1 MEVRKKILIAS
12 LIGISLLT
20 GCKNDKVN
28 LPEKE
33 ATKIELQDTKF
44 LDEMENKTTY
54 IDYKLSE
61 FTPSVKDYKVAQDFS
76 NVVNF
81 SKFGDFTEKQKEM
94 LLKNGF
100 VITKPKNLEDNE
112 YMEEP
117 WNYEFDQIHQIYEDN
132 EYQYI
137 ASFVTTDSVTHI
149 FHIFYD
155 GFLRNLEKDE
165 LYPKSIDLNKRLL
178 ADNINLFNEIKN
190 ERLRDIQIKNIAFIA
205 TGLKLLGEEP
215 ENLPEEAKT
224 LLDEEM
230 KNVSQEGVTKSVISG
245 RDVDFS
251 QLKPR
256 GHYTR
261 SEELKKYF
269 SGTMYFGQVGLFIEN
284 DGKPDEDSIL
294 QGLLLTHSIYKNP
307 EILKTWEDLVEPID
321 FLVESAD
328 DLSIREYARTLYG
341 IYGKDF
347 DINKLDDEKNLSSA
361 YKVLSQYPD
370 PQVAGFMGKSF
381 RFMPQRA
388 VMDSVLMQNVVD
400 IARDD
405 KPSDR
410 PIYSGLDLMT
420 SFGNEKAREIQK
432 EDPYNSHWDKYK
444 ERTDENIST
453 VEKMEDLDWQK
464 NMYRGWLWMLK
475 SYDQKFGEGYP
486 MFMRND
492 AWERKDLVSALG
504 SFAELKHDTVLYG
517 KAVMAE
523 MGGGGDF
530 EIPKS
535 YVEPNV
541 ELYEKLNWLLEFT
554 KVNLKNRDML
564 SEKYEEKINN
574 FQAMV
579 IKFRDLSIKELQNEP
594 LTEEEIEYLLYIGGE
609 MESLMVDFVESTDEN
624 QISYWYEIQNATDRR
639 MPVVVD
645 LMRVVENSVG
655 LPKDEI
661 FSIGTGKPMEIFVIY
676 PHEGKLYMG
685 RGATFSYYEFLNKE
699 RLTDEDWQKMVYDEA
714 TDFPTWYKDLVTE
727 EKEAIEFDSYGPD
740 YEESL
745 YKE

>member
-1 MEVRKKILIAS
+1 MMLALCQES
-12 LIGISLLT
+12 NLLRL
-20 GCKNDKVN
+20 NY
-28 LPEKE
+28 
-33 ATKIELQDTKF
+33 
-44 LDEMENKTTY
+44 KTAY

-61 FTPSVKDYKVAQDFS
+61 FTPSLEDYKVADDFS
-76 NVVNF
+76 NVENF
-81 SKFGDFTEKQKEM
+81 YDFGEFTERQKEM
-94 LLKNGF
+94 LLKNGY
-100 VITKPKNLEDNE
+100 VITKPKNLENNE
-112 YMEEP
+112 YMEDP
-117 WNYEFDQIHQIYEDN
+117 WNYEFDQIHQVYEDN
-132 EYQYI
+132 EYKEL

-155 GFLRNLEKDE
+155 GFLRNLEKEE
-165 LYPKSIDLNKRLL
+165 LYPKSIDLNKKLL
-178 ADNINLFNEIKN
+178 AENINLLSEIKN
-190 ERLRDIQIKNIAFIA
+190 ERLKEIQNRNIAFIA
-205 TGLKLLGEEP
+205 TGLKLLGSEP
-215 ENLPEEAKT
+215 ENLPEEAKKIY
-224 LLDEEM
+224 EEEI
-230 KNVSQEGVTKSVISG
+230 KKARSEEITSSDING

-269 SGTMYFGQVGLFIEN
+269 SGTMYFGQVGLFIDKDEGPN
-284 DGKPDEDSIL
+284 EDGIL

-321 FLVESAD
+321 FMVESAD

-341 IYGKDF
+341 VYGKDF
-347 DINKLDDEKNLSSA
+347 DINKLDDEKNLNNA
-361 YKVLSQYPD
+361 YAVLKEYPD

-381 RFMPQRA
+381 RYMPQRA

-400 IARDD
+400 LAGPS
-405 KPSDR
+405 KPSER
-410 PIYSGLDLMT
+410 PIYSGLDLLT
-420 SFGNEKAREIQK
+420 AFGNEKAREIL
-432 EDPYNSHWDKYK
+432 DNDSYNSHWGKYK
-444 ERTDENIST
+444 ERTDENISS

-486 MFMRND
+486 MFMKNE

-523 MGGGGDF
+523 MGGGGEF

-554 KVNLKNRDML
+554 KVNLKDRQML

-579 IKFRDLSIKELQNEP
+579 LKLRDISIKELQDEEF
-594 LTEEEIEYLLYIGGE
+594 TEEEISDLYFIGGE
-609 MESLMVDFVESTDEN
+609 MEMLMVDFVESSDEYE
-624 QISYWYEIQNATDRR
+624 ISGWYEIENATDRR

-655 LPKDEI
+655 LPEGEI
-661 FSIGTGKPMEIFVIY
+661 SHIGTGKPMEIFVIY
-676 PHEGKLYMG
+676 PHQDRLYMG

-699 RLTDEDWQKMVYDEA
+699 RLTDEDWQKMVYDEE
-714 TDFPTWYKDLVTE
+714 TDFPNWYKDLVTE
-727 EKEAIEFDSYGPD
+727 EKKAIEYNYDSY
-740 YEESL
+740 YWEEM
-745 YKE
+745 Y

>member
-1 MEVRKKILIAS
+1 MEVRKKIFIAS
-12 LIGISLLT
+12 LIGLSLLT
-20 GCKNDKVN
+20 GCKNNKVN

-33 ATKIELQDTKF
+33 AAKIELQDTKF

-54 IDYKLSE
+54 IDYKLSD
-61 FTPSVKDYKVAQDFS
+61 FTPSVKDYKVAEDFS

-81 SKFGDFTEKQKEM
+81 SKFGKFTEKQKEM

-132 EYQYI
+132 EYKNL

-165 LYPKSIDLNKRLL
+165 LYPKSIDLNKKLL
-178 ADNINLFNEIKN
+178 AENISLYNDLQN
-190 ERLRDIQIKNIAFIA
+190 ERLKEIQIKNIAFIA
-205 TGLKLLGEEP
+205 GGLKLLGEEP

-269 SGTMYFGQVGLFIEN
+269 SGTMYFGQVGLFI
-284 DGKPDEDSIL
+284 DKDDKPDEDSIL

-341 IYGKDF
+341 VYGKDF

-361 YKVLSQYPD
+361 YKVLSEYPD

-420 SFGNEKAREIQK
+420 AFGSVKAREIQK
-432 EDPYNSHWDKYK
+432 EDPYNSHWDKYQEK
-444 ERTDENIST
+444 TDENIST

-486 MFMRND
+486 TFMRND

-523 MGGGGDF
+523 MGGGGDV

-554 KVNLKNRDML
+554 KVNLKDRQML
-564 SEKYEEKINN
+564 SEKYEEKINH

-579 IKFRDLSIKELQNEP
+579 VKFRDFSIKELQNEP
-594 LTEEEIEYLLYIGGE
+594 LTGEEISYLLYIGGE
-609 MESLMVDFVESTDEN
+609 MESLMVDFVESSDEN
-624 QISYWYEIQNATDRR
+624 QISNWYEIENATDRR

-661 FSIGTGKPMEIFVIY
+661 SHIGTGKPMEIFVIY

-685 RGATFSYYEFLNKE
+685 RGATFSYYEFLNKD
-699 RLTDEDWQKMVYDEA
+699 RLTDEEWQKMVYDEKI
-714 TDFPTWYKDLVTE
+714 DFPAWYKDLVTE
-727 EKEAIEFDSYGPD
+727 EKEAIEYSLYGPD

>member
-12 LIGISLLT
+12 LIGLSLLT
-20 GCKNDKVN
+20 GCKNNKVN

-33 ATKIELQDTKF
+33 AAKIELQDTKF

-54 IDYKLSE
+54 IDYKLSD
-61 FTPSVKDYKVAQDFS
+61 FTPSIEDYKIAEDFS

-81 SKFGDFTEKQKEM
+81 SKFGNFTDKQKEM

-165 LYPKSIDLNKRLL
+165 LYPKSIDLNKKLL
-178 ADNINLFNEIKN
+178 AENISLYDELQN
-190 ERLRDIQIKNIAFIA
+190 ERLKDLQIKNIAFIA

-215 ENLPEEAKT
+215 ENLPEEAKKIY
-224 LLDEEM
+224 EEEI
-230 KNVSQEGVTKSVISG
+230 KKASSEGIVSSAISG

-341 IYGKDF
+341 VYGKDF

-361 YKVLSQYPD
+361 YKVLSDYPD

-420 SFGNEKAREIQK
+420 AFGNEKAREIQK
-432 EDPYNSHWDKYK
+432 EDPYNSHWDKYQEK
-444 ERTDENIST
+444 TDENIST
-453 VEKMEDLDWQK
+453 VKKMKDLDWQK

-554 KVNLKNRDML
+554 KINLKNRDML

-579 IKFRDLSIKELQNEP
+579 VKFRDLSIKELQNEP

-676 PHEGKLYMG
+676 PHQGKLYMG

-740 YEESL
+740 YEESM

>member
-1 MEVRKKILIAS
+1 MEVKKKILVT
-12 LIGISLLT
+12 SLLALLLLV
-20 GCKNDKVN
+20 GCKNDAGS
-28 LPEKE
+28 LPGKQP
-33 ATKIELQDTKF
+33 AKIELQDTKF
-44 LDEMENKTTY
+44 LDEMENKTAY

-61 FTPSVKDYKVAQDFS
+61 FTPSLEDYKVADDFS
-76 NVVNF
+76 NVENF
-81 SKFGDFTEKQKEM
+81 YDFGEFTERQKEM
-94 LLKNGF
+94 LLKNGY
-100 VITKPKNLEDNE
+100 VITKPKNLENNE
-112 YMEEP
+112 YMEDP
-117 WNYEFDQIHQIYEDN
+117 WNYEFDQIHQVYEDN
-132 EYQYI
+132 EYKEL

-155 GFLRNLEKDE
+155 GFLRNLEKEE
-165 LYPKSIDLNKRLL
+165 LYPKSIDLNKKLL
-178 ADNINLFNEIKN
+178 AENINLLSEIKN
-190 ERLRDIQIKNIAFIA
+190 ERLKEIQNRNIAFIA
-205 TGLKLLGEEP
+205 TGLKLLGSEP
-215 ENLPEEAKT
+215 ENLPEEAKKIY
-224 LLDEEM
+224 EEEI
-230 KNVSQEGVTKSVISG
+230 KKARSEEITSSDING

-269 SGTMYFGQVGLFIEN
+269 SGTMYFGQVGLFIDKDEGPN
-284 DGKPDEDSIL
+284 EDGIL

-321 FLVESAD
+321 FMVESAD

-341 IYGKDF
+341 VYGKDF
-347 DINKLDDEKNLSSA
+347 DINKLDDEKNLNNA
-361 YKVLSQYPD
+361 YAVLKEYPD

-381 RFMPQRA
+381 RYMPQRA

-400 IARDD
+400 LAGPS
-405 KPSDR
+405 KPSER
-410 PIYSGLDLMT
+410 PIYSGLDLLT
-420 SFGNEKAREIQK
+420 AFGNEKAREIL
-432 EDPYNSHWDKYK
+432 DNDSYNSHWGKYK
-444 ERTDENIST
+444 ERTDENISS

-486 MFMRND
+486 MFMKNE

-523 MGGGGDF
+523 MGGGGEF

-554 KVNLKNRDML
+554 KVNLKDRQML

-579 IKFRDLSIKELQNEP
+579 LKLRDISIKELQDEEF
-594 LTEEEIEYLLYIGGE
+594 TEEEISDLYFIGGE
-609 MESLMVDFVESTDEN
+609 MEMLMVDFVESSDEYE
-624 QISYWYEIQNATDRR
+624 ISGWYEIENATDRR

-655 LPKDEI
+655 LPEGEI
-661 FSIGTGKPMEIFVIY
+661 SHIGTGKPMEIFVIY
-676 PHEGKLYMG
+676 PHQDRLYMG

-699 RLTDEDWQKMVYDEA
+699 RLTDEDWQKMVYDEE
-714 TDFPTWYKDLVTE
+714 TDFPNWYKDLVTE
-727 EKEAIEFDSYGPD
+727 EKKAIEYNYDSY
-740 YEESL
+740 YWEEM
-745 YKE
+745 Y

>member
-12 LIGISLLT
+12 LIGLSLLT
-20 GCKNDKVN
+20 GCKNNKVN

-33 ATKIELQDTKF
+33 AAKIELQDTKF

-54 IDYKLSE
+54 IDYKLSD
-61 FTPSVKDYKVAQDFS
+61 FTPSIEDYKVAEDFS

-81 SKFGDFTEKQKEM
+81 SEFGDFTEKQKEM

-100 VITKPKNLEDNE
+100 VITKAKNLEYNE
-112 YMEEP
+112 YSEEA
-117 WNYEFDQIHQIYEDN
+117 WNYEFDQIHQIYEEN
-132 EYQYI
+132 EYKFL

-165 LYPKSIDLNKRLL
+165 LYPKSIDLNKNLL
-178 ADNINLFNEIKN
+178 AENISLYDELQN
-190 ERLRDIQIKNIAFIA
+190 ERLKEIQNRNIAFIA

-215 ENLPEEAKT
+215 ENLPEEAKKIY
-224 LLDEEM
+224 EEEI
-230 KNVSQEGVTKSVISG
+230 KKASSEEIVSSAISG
-245 RDVDFS
+245 KDVDFS

-256 GHYTR
+256 GHYNR

-341 IYGKDF
+341 VYGKDF

-420 SFGNEKAREIQK
+420 AFGNEKAWEIQK

-444 ERTDENIST
+444 ERTDKNIST
-453 VEKMEDLDWQK
+453 VDKMEDLDWQK

-564 SEKYEEKINN
+564 SSKYEEKINN

-579 IKFRDLSIKELQNEP
+579 IKFRDISIKELQNEP
-594 LTEEEIEYLLYIGGE
+594 LTEDEINDLLYIGGE
-609 MESLMVDFVESTDEN
+609 MERIMVDFVESSDEN
-624 QISYWYEIQNATDRR
+624 EVMYWYEIESATDRR

-661 FSIGTGKPMEIFVIY
+661 FSIGTGKPMEIYVIY
-676 PHEGKLYMG
+676 PHQGKLYMG

-699 RLTDEDWQKMVYDEA
+699 RLTDEDWQKMVYDEK
-714 TDFPTWYKDLVTE
+714 TDYPTWYKDLVTE
-727 EKEAIEFDSYGPD
+727 EKKAIEIDRYGPD
-740 YEESL
+740 YEESM

>member
-12 LIGISLLT
+12 LIGLSLLT
-20 GCKNDKVN
+20 GCKNNKVN

-33 ATKIELQDTKF
+33 AAKIELQDTKF

-54 IDYKLSE
+54 IDYKLSD
-61 FTPSVKDYKVAQDFS
+61 FTPSIEDYKVAEDFS

-81 SKFGDFTEKQKEM
+81 SKFGNFTDKQKEM

-100 VITKPKNLEDNE
+100 VITKPKNLENNE

-132 EYQYI
+132 EYKYI

-165 LYPKSIDLNKRLL
+165 LYPKSIDLNKNLL
-178 ADNINLFNEIKN
+178 AENISLYDELQN
-190 ERLRDIQIKNIAFIA
+190 ERLKEIQNRNIAFIA

-215 ENLPEEAKT
+215 ENLPEEAKKIY
-224 LLDEEM
+224 EEEI
-230 KNVSQEGVTKSVISG
+230 KKASSEEIVSSAISG

-341 IYGKDF
+341 VYGKDF
-347 DINKLDDEKNLSSA
+347 DINKLDDEKNLSST
-361 YKVLSQYPD
+361 YKVLSEYPD

-420 SFGNEKAREIQK
+420 AFGSVKAREIQK

-453 VEKMEDLDWQK
+453 VEKMENLDWQK

-475 SYDQKFGEGYP
+475 SYDQKFDEGYP

-517 KAVMAE
+517 KAIMAE
-523 MGGGGDF
+523 MGGGGDV

-554 KVNLKNRDML
+554 KVNLKDRQML
-564 SEKYEEKINN
+564 SEKYEEKINK

-579 IKFRDLSIKELQNEP
+579 VKFRDFSIKELQNEP
-594 LTEEEIEYLLYIGGE
+594 LTGEEISYLLYIGGE

-624 QISYWYEIQNATDRR
+624 QISYWYEIENATDRR

>member
-12 LIGISLLT
+12 LIGLSLLT
-20 GCKNDKVN
+20 GCKNNKVN

-33 ATKIELQDTKF
+33 AAKIELKDTKF

-54 IDYKLSE
+54 IDYKLSD
-61 FTPSVKDYKVAQDFS
+61 FTPSVKDYKVAEDFS

-81 SKFGDFTEKQKEM
+81 SKYGDFTDKQKEM

-132 EYQYI
+132 EYQFL

-165 LYPKSIDLNKRLL
+165 LYPKSIDLNKKLL
-178 ADNINLFNEIKN
+178 AENISLYEEIKN
-190 ERLRDIQIKNIAFIA
+190 ERLKDIQIKNIAFIA

-215 ENLPEEAKT
+215 ENLPGKAKE
-224 LLDEEM
+224 LVDEEM

-341 IYGKDF
+341 VYGKDF
-347 DINKLDDEKNLSSA
+347 DINKLDDEKNISSA
-361 YKVLSQYPD
+361 YKVLSEYPD

-420 SFGNEKAREIQK
+420 AFGNEKAREIQK
-432 EDPYNSHWDKYK
+432 EDPYNSHWDKYQEK
-444 ERTDENIST
+444 TDENISI

-661 FSIGTGKPMEIFVIY
+661 SHIGTGKPMEIFVIY

>member
-1 MEVRKKILIAS
+1 MEVKKKILVT
-12 LIGISLLT
+12 SLLALT
-20 GCKNDKVN
+20 LLSACKNDKGT

-33 ATKIELQDTKF
+33 TAKIELQDTKF
-44 LDEMENKTTY
+44 LDEMENKTAY

-61 FTPSVKDYKVAQDFS
+61 FTPSIEDYKVADDFS
-76 NVVNF
+76 NVENF
-81 SKFGDFTEKQKEM
+81 SEFGEFTERQKEM
-94 LLKNGF
+94 LIKNGF
-100 VITKPKNLEDNE
+100 VITKPKNLENNE
-112 YMEEP
+112 YMEDP
-117 WNYEFDQIHQIYEDN
+117 WNYEFDQIHQVYEDN
-132 EYQYI
+132 EYKEL

-155 GFLRNLEKDE
+155 GFLRNLEKEE
-165 LYPKSIDLNKRLL
+165 LYPKSISLNQSLL
-178 ADNINLFNEIKN
+178 AENINLLSEIKN
-190 ERLRDIQIKNIAFIA
+190 ERLKEIQYKNIAFIA
-205 TGLKLLGEEP
+205 TGLKLLGGEP
-215 ENLPEEAKT
+215 ENLPEEAKQIY
-224 LLDEEM
+224 EEEI
-230 KNVSQEGVTKSVISG
+230 KKASTEEIIYSSVSG

-284 DGKPDEDSIL
+284 EGKPDEDSIL
-294 QGLLLTHSIYKNP
+294 QGLLLTYSIYKNP
-307 EILKTWEDLVEPID
+307 EILKNWEDLVEPID
-321 FLVESAD
+321 FMVESAD

-341 IYGKDF
+341 VYGKDF
-347 DINKLDDEKNLSSA
+347 DINKLDDNKNLKTA
-361 YKVLSQYPD
+361 YEVLKSYPD

-381 RFMPQRA
+381 RYMPQRA

-400 IARDD
+400 IASPNH
-405 KPSDR
+405 PSDR
-410 PIYSGLDLMT
+410 PIYSGLDLMAA
-420 SFGNEKAREIQK
+420 FGNEKVREIL
-432 EDPYNSHWDKYK
+432 DNDSYNSHWDKYK
-444 ERTDENIST
+444 EKTDENISS
-453 VEKMEDLDWQK
+453 VKKMDDLDWQK

-523 MGGGGDF
+523 MGGGGEM

-554 KVNLKNRDML
+554 KINLKNRNML

-579 IKFRDLSIKELQNEP
+579 IKFRDISIKELQNEG
-594 LTEEEIEYLLYIGGE
+594 LSESEISDLYYIGGE
-609 MESLMVDFVESTDEN
+609 MEMLMVDFVESSDEN
-624 QISYWYEIQNATDRR
+624 EISGWYEIQNATDRR

-655 LPKDEI
+655 LPEGEI
-661 FSIGTGKPMEIFVIY
+661 SHIGTGKPMEIFVIY
-676 PHEGKLYMG
+676 PHQDKLYMG

-699 RLTDEDWQKMVYDEA
+699 RLTDEDWQKMVYDEE
-714 TDFPTWYKDLVTE
+714 TDFPSWYKDLVTE
-727 EKEAIEFDSYGPD
+727 EKKAIEYNYDSYYG
-740 YEESL
+740 EEM
-745 YKE
+745 Y

>member
-12 LIGISLLT
+12 LIGLSLLT
-20 GCKNDKVN
+20 GCKNNKVN

-33 ATKIELQDTKF
+33 AAKIELKDTKF

-54 IDYKLSE
+54 IDYKLSD
-61 FTPSVKDYKVAQDFS
+61 FTPSVKDYKVAEDFS

-81 SKFGDFTEKQKEM
+81 SKYGDFTDKQKEM

-165 LYPKSIDLNKRLL
+165 LYPKSIELNKNLL
-178 ADNINLFNEIKN
+178 AENISLYDDLQN
-190 ERLRDIQIKNIAFIA
+190 ERLKEIQNRNIAFIA

-215 ENLPEEAKT
+215 ENLPEEAKKIY
-224 LLDEEM
+224 EEEI
-230 KNVSQEGVTKSVISG
+230 KKASSEGIVSSAISG

-341 IYGKDF
+341 VYGKDF

-361 YKVLSQYPD
+361 YKVLSEYPD

-420 SFGNEKAREIQK
+420 AFGNEKAWEIQK

-564 SEKYEEKINN
+564 SSKYEEKINN

-579 IKFRDLSIKELQNEP
+579 VKFRDLSIKELQNEP

-661 FSIGTGKPMEIFVIY
+661 SHIGTGKPMEIFVIY

-699 RLTDEDWQKMVYDEA
+699 RLTDEEWQKMVYDEVI
-714 TDFPTWYKDLVTE
+714 DFPAWYKDLVTE

>member
-12 LIGISLLT
+12 LIGLSLLT
-20 GCKNDKVN
+20 GCKNNKVN

-33 ATKIELQDTKF
+33 AAKIELKDTKF

-54 IDYKLSE
+54 IDYKLSD
-61 FTPSVKDYKVAQDFS
+61 FTPSVKDYKVAEDFS

-81 SKFGDFTEKQKEM
+81 SKYGDFTDKQKEM

-132 EYQYI
+132 EYQFL

-165 LYPKSIDLNKRLL
+165 LYPKSIDLNKKLL
-178 ADNINLFNEIKN
+178 AENISLYEEIKN
-190 ERLRDIQIKNIAFIA
+190 ERLKDIQIKNIAFIA

-215 ENLPEEAKT
+215 ENLPGKAKE
-224 LLDEEM
+224 LVDEEM

-361 YKVLSQYPD
+361 YKVLSEYPD

-420 SFGNEKAREIQK
+420 AFGNEKALEIQK
-432 EDPYNSHWDKYK
+432 EDPYNSHWDKYQEK
-444 ERTDENIST
+444 TDENISI

-661 FSIGTGKPMEIFVIY
+661 SHIGTGKPMEIFVIY

>member
-1 MEVRKKILIAS
+1 MEVKKKIILTS
-12 LIGISLLT
+12 LVALLLLT
-20 GCKNDKVN
+20 GCKNDKGA

-33 ATKIELQDTKF
+33 AAKIELQDTKF
-44 LDEMENKTTY
+44 LDEMENKTTN

-61 FTPSVKDYKVAQDFS
+61 FTPSLEDYKIAEDFS

-81 SKFGDFTEKQKEM
+81 SEFGDFTQKQKGM

-100 VITKPKNLEDNE
+100 VITKPKNLENTE
-112 YMEEP
+112 YSEDP

-132 EYQYI
+132 EYKI
-137 ASFVTTDSVTHI
+137 LASFVTTDSVTHI

-155 GFLRNLEKDE
+155 GFLRNLEKEE
-165 LYPKSIDLNKRLL
+165 LYPKSLELNKKLL
-178 ADNINLFNEIKN
+178 AENINLLSEVKN
-190 ERLRDIQIKNIAFIA
+190 EKLKEIQNRNIAFIA
-205 TGLKLLGEEP
+205 TGLKLLGGEP
-215 ENLPEEAKT
+215 EKLPEEAKKIY
-224 LLDEEM
+224 EEEI
-230 KNVSQEGVTKSVISG
+230 KNASSEEIASSAISG

-284 DGKPDEDSIL
+284 DGDLNEDGIL

-321 FLVESAD
+321 FMVESAD

-341 IYGKDF
+341 VYGKDF
-347 DINKLDDEKNLSSA
+347 DINKLDDNKNLS
-361 YKVLSQYPD
+361 KVYTVLKSYPD

-381 RFMPQRA
+381 RYMPQRA

-400 IARDD
+400 IAGPNH
-405 KPSDR
+405 PSDR
-410 PIYSGLDLMT
+410 PIYSGLDLMAA
-420 SFGNEKAREIQK
+420 FGNEKAREILDK
-432 EDPYNSHWDKYK
+432 DPYNSHWDKYK
-444 ERTDENIST
+444 EKTDENIST
-453 VEKMEDLDWQK
+453 VEKMEDIDWQK

-486 MFMRND
+486 MFMRNE

-523 MGGGGDF
+523 MGGGGEM

-564 SEKYEEKINN
+564 SEKYEEKLNN

-579 IKFRDLSIKELQNEP
+579 VKFRDLSIKELQNEP
-594 LTEEEIEYLLYIGGE
+594 LTQEEITDLLYIGGE
-609 MESLMVDFVESTDEN
+609 MEKIMVDFVESSDEN
-624 QISYWYEIQNATDRR
+624 NISYWYEIQNATDRR

-661 FSIGTGKPMEIFVIY
+661 SHIGTGKPMEIFVIY
-676 PHEGKLYMG
+676 PHQDKLYMG
-685 RGATFSYYEFLNKE
+685 RGATFSYYEFLNKD
-699 RLTDEDWQKMVYDEA
+699 RLTDEDWQKMVYDEK

-727 EKEAIEFDSYGPD
+727 EKKAIEFHSYGPD
-740 YEESL
+740 YEESM

>member
-1 MEVRKKILIAS
+1 MEVKKKILIT
-12 LIGISLLT
+12 SLLALILLA
-20 GCKNDKVN
+20 GCKNDKGP

-33 ATKIELQDTKF
+33 TEKVEFQDTKF
-44 LDEMENKTTY
+44 LDEMENKTAY
-54 IDYKLSE
+54 IDFNLSQ
-61 FTPSVKDYKVAQDFS
+61 FTPSIKDYKIAEDFS

-81 SKFGDFTEKQKEM
+81 SDFGDFTERQKE
-94 LLKNGF
+94 LLIKNAF

-112 YMEEP
+112 YREEP
-117 WNYEFDQIHQIYEDN
+117 WNYEFDQIHQVYEDN
-132 EYQYI
+132 EYKEL

-155 GFLRNLEKDE
+155 GFLRNLEKEE
-165 LYPKSIDLNKRLL
+165 LYPKSINLNKKLL
-178 ADNINLFNEIKN
+178 AENINLYKELKN
-190 ERLRDIQIKNIAFIA
+190 DRLKEIQIKNIAFIA
-205 TGLKLLGEEP
+205 TGLKLLGGEP
-215 ENLPEEAKT
+215 ENLPAEAKIIY
-224 LLDEEM
+224 EEEI
-230 KNVSQEGVTKSVISG
+230 KNAGSEEITSSAITG

-284 DGKPDEDSIL
+284 EGKPDENSIL
-294 QGLLLTHSIYKNP
+294 QGLLLTYSIYKNP

-321 FLVESAD
+321 FMVESVD

-341 IYGKDF
+341 VYGKDF
-347 DINKLDDEKNLSSA
+347 DINKLDDNKNLSKV
-361 YKVLSQYPD
+361 YKVLESYPD
-370 PQVAGFMGKSF
+370 PQVVGFMGKSF
-381 RFMPQRA
+381 RYMPQRA

-400 IARDD
+400 LASPNH
-405 KPSDR
+405 PSER
-410 PIYSGLDLMT
+410 PIYSGLDLMAA
-420 SFGNEKAREIQK
+420 FGNEMARELLDN
-432 EDPYNSHWDKYK
+432 DPYNSQWDKYE
-444 ERTDENIST
+444 ERTDENISF
-453 VEKMEDLDWQK
+453 VKKMDDLDWQK

-523 MGGGGDF
+523 MGGGGEF

-541 ELYEKLNWLLEFT
+541 ELYEKLNWLLEFS
-554 KVNLKNRDML
+554 KVNLKDRQML

-579 IKFRDLSIKELQNEP
+579 LKLRDISIKELQNEG
-594 LTEEEIEYLLYIGGE
+594 LSESEISDLYFIGGE
-609 MESLMVDFVESTDEN
+609 MEMLMVDFVESSDEYE
-624 QISYWYEIQNATDRR
+624 ISGWYEIQNATDRR

-655 LPKDEI
+655 LPEGEI
-661 FSIGTGKPMEIFVIY
+661 SHIGTGKPMEIFVIY
-676 PHEGKLYMG
+676 PHQDKLYMG

-699 RLTDEDWQKMVYDEA
+699 RLTDEDWQKMVYDEE
-714 TDFPTWYKDLVTE
+714 TDFPSWYKDIVTE
-727 EKEAIEFDSYGPD
+727 EKEAIDYGSYDMG
-740 YEESL
+740 Y
-745 YKE
+745 

>member
-1 MEVRKKILIAS
+1 MEVKIKILVT
-12 LIGISLLT
+12 SLLALT
-20 GCKNDKVN
+20 LLSACKNDKGT

-33 ATKIELQDTKF
+33 TAKIELQDTKF

-61 FTPSVKDYKVAQDFS
+61 FTPSLEDYTLAKDFS

-100 VITKPKNLEDNE
+100 VITKPKNLEDNQ
-112 YMEEP
+112 YSEEP
-117 WNYEFDQIHQIYEDN
+117 WNYEFDQIHQVYEDN
-132 EYQYI
+132 EYKEL

-155 GFLRNLEKDE
+155 GFLRNLEKEE
-165 LYPKSIDLNKRLL
+165 LYPKSISLNQSLL
-178 ADNINLFNEIKN
+178 AENINLLSEIKN
-190 ERLRDIQIKNIAFIA
+190 ERLKEIQNRNIAFIA
-205 TGLKLLGEEP
+205 TGLKLLGIEP
-215 ENLPEEAKT
+215 ENLPEEAKKIY
-224 LLDEEM
+224 EEEI
-230 KNVSQEGVTKSVISG
+230 KKASSEEIASSAITG

-261 SEELKKYF
+261 SEDLKRYF
-269 SGTMYFGQVGLFIEN
+269 SGTMYFGQIGLFIEN
-284 DGKPDEDSIL
+284 EGKPDEDSIL
-294 QGLLLTHSIYKNP
+294 QGLLLTYSIYKNP

-321 FLVESAD
+321 FMVESAD

-341 IYGKDF
+341 VYGKDF
-347 DINKLDDEKNLSSA
+347 DINKLDDNKNLKTV
-361 YKVLSQYPD
+361 YEVLKSHPD

-400 IARDD
+400 LASPNH
-405 KPSDR
+405 PSDR
-410 PIYSGLDLMT
+410 PIYSGLDLMAA
-420 SFGNEKAREIQK
+420 FGNEKAREILDK
-432 EDPYNSHWDKYK
+432 DPYNSHWDKYK
-444 ERTDENIST
+444 ERTDENISS
-453 VEKMEDLDWQK
+453 VKKMEDLDWQK

-523 MGGGGDF
+523 MGGGGEM

-554 KVNLKNRDML
+554 KVNLKDRQML
-564 SEKYEEKINN
+564 SEKYEEKINK

-579 IKFRDLSIKELQNEP
+579 VKFRDFSIKELQNEP
-594 LTEEEIEYLLYIGGE
+594 LTGEEISYLLYIGGE
-609 MESLMVDFVESTDEN
+609 MESLMVDFVESSDEN
-624 QISYWYEIQNATDRR
+624 QISNWYEIENATDRR

-685 RGATFSYYEFLNKE
+685 RGASFSYYEFLNKE
-699 RLTDEDWQKMVYDEA
+699 RLTDEDWQKMVYDEE
-714 TDFPTWYKDLVTE
+714 TDFPNWYKDLVTE
-727 EKEAIEFDSYGPD
+727 EKKAIEYNYDSY
-740 YEESL
+740 YWEEM
-745 YKE
+745 Y

>member
-12 LIGISLLT
+12 LIGLSLLT
-20 GCKNDKVN
+20 GCKNNKVN

-33 ATKIELQDTKF
+33 AAKIELQDTKF

-54 IDYKLSE
+54 IDYKLSD
-61 FTPSVKDYKVAQDFS
+61 FTPSIEDYKIAEDFS

-81 SKFGDFTEKQKEM
+81 SKFGNFTDKQKEM

-100 VITKPKNLEDNE
+100 VITKPKNLENNE

-165 LYPKSIDLNKRLL
+165 LYPKSIELNKNLL
-178 ADNINLFNEIKN
+178 AENISLYNDLQN
-190 ERLRDIQIKNIAFIA
+190 ERLKEIQNRNIAFIA

-215 ENLPEEAKT
+215 ENLPEGAKKIY
-224 LLDEEM
+224 EEEI
-230 KNVSQEGVTKSVISG
+230 KKASSEEIVSSAISG

-261 SEELKKYF
+261 REELKKYF

-341 IYGKDF
+341 VYGKDF

-361 YKVLSQYPD
+361 YKVLSEYPD

-432 EDPYNSHWDKYK
+432 EDPYNSHWDKYQEK
-444 ERTDENIST
+444 TDENIST

-517 KAVMAE
+517 KALMAE
-523 MGGGGDF
+523 MGGGGDTD
-530 EIPKS
+530 IPKS

-579 IKFRDLSIKELQNEP
+579 VKFRDLSIKELQNEP
-594 LTEEEIEYLLYIGGE
+594 LTEDETLDLLYIGGE
-609 MESLMVDFVESTDEN
+609 MERLMVDFVESSDEN
-624 QISYWYEIQNATDRR
+624 EISYWYEIQNATDRR

-699 RLTDEDWQKMVYDEA
+699 RLTDEDWQKMVYDNA

-727 EKEAIEFDSYGPD
+727 EKEDFEFNY
-740 YEESL
+740 
-745 YKE
+745 

>member
-1 MEVRKKILIAS
+1 MEVKKKILIT
-12 LIGISLLT
+12 SLLALT
-20 GCKNDKVN
+20 LLSACKNDKGA

-33 ATKIELQDTKF
+33 TAKIELQDTKF
-44 LDEMENKTTY
+44 LDEMENKTAY

-61 FTPSVKDYKVAQDFS
+61 FTPSLEDYTVAKDFS
-76 NVVNF
+76 NVENF
-81 SKFGDFTEKQKEM
+81 SDFGEFTERQKEM
-94 LLKNGF
+94 LIKNGF
-100 VITKPKNLEDNE
+100 VITKPKNLENNE
-112 YMEEP
+112 YSEDP
-117 WNYEFDQIHQIYEDN
+117 WNYEFDQIHQVYEDN
-132 EYQYI
+132 EYKEL

-155 GFLRNLEKDE
+155 GFLRNLEKEE
-165 LYPKSIDLNKRLL
+165 LYPKSISLNQSLL
-178 ADNINLFNEIKN
+178 AENINLLSEIKN
-190 ERLRDIQIKNIAFIA
+190 ERLKEIQNRNIAFIA
-205 TGLKLLGEEP
+205 TGLKLLGSEP
-215 ENLPEEAKT
+215 ENLPEEAKKIY
-224 LLDEEM
+224 EEEI
-230 KNVSQEGVTKSVISG
+230 KNASSEEIASSAISG

-284 DGKPDEDSIL
+284 EGKPDEDSIL
-294 QGLLLTHSIYKNP
+294 QGLLLTYSIYKNP

-321 FLVESAD
+321 FMVESAD

-341 IYGKDF
+341 VYGKDF
-347 DINKLDDEKNLSSA
+347 DINKLDDNKNLKTA
-361 YKVLSQYPD
+361 YEVLKSHPD

-400 IARDD
+400 IASPNH
-405 KPSDR
+405 PSDR

-420 SFGNEKAREIQK
+420 AFGDEKAREIL
-432 EDPYNSHWDKYK
+432 DNDSYNSHWDKYE
-444 ERTDENIST
+444 ERTDENISS
-453 VEKMEDLDWQK
+453 VKKMEDLDWQK

-523 MGGGGDF
+523 MGGGGEF

-554 KVNLKNRDML
+554 KVNLKDRQML

-579 IKFRDLSIKELQNEP
+579 LKLRDISIKELQNEG
-594 LTEEEIEYLLYIGGE
+594 LSESEISDLYFIGGE
-609 MESLMVDFVESTDEN
+609 MEMLMVDFVESSDEYE
-624 QISYWYEIQNATDRR
+624 ISGWYEIQNATDRR

-655 LPKDEI
+655 LPEGEI
-661 FSIGTGKPMEIFVIY
+661 SHIGTGKPMEIFVIY
-676 PHEGKLYMG
+676 PHQDKLYMG

-699 RLTDEDWQKMVYDEA
+699 RLTDEDWQKMVYDEE
-714 TDFPTWYKDLVTE
+714 TDFPNWYKDLVTE
-727 EKEAIEFDSYGPD
+727 EKKAIEYNYDSY
-740 YEESL
+740 YWEEM
-745 YKE
+745 Y

>member
-12 LIGISLLT
+12 LIGLSLLT
-20 GCKNDKVN
+20 GCKNNKVN

-33 ATKIELQDTKF
+33 AAKIELKDTKF

-54 IDYKLSE
+54 IDYKLSD
-61 FTPSVKDYKVAQDFS
+61 FTPSVKDYKVAEDFS

-81 SKFGDFTEKQKEM
+81 SKYGDFTDKQKEM

-132 EYQYI
+132 EYQFL

-165 LYPKSIDLNKRLL
+165 LYPKSIDLNKKLL
-178 ADNINLFNEIKN
+178 AENISLYEEIKN
-190 ERLRDIQIKNIAFIA
+190 ERLKDLQIKNIAFIA

-224 LLDEEM
+224 LVDEEM

-245 RDVDFS
+245 RDLDFS

-341 IYGKDF
+341 VYGKDF

-420 SFGNEKAREIQK
+420 AFGNEKAREIQK
-432 EDPYNSHWDKYK
+432 EDPYNSHWDKYQEK
-444 ERTDENIST
+444 TDENIAT
-453 VEKMEDLDWQK
+453 VKKMDDLDWQK

-564 SEKYEEKINN
+564 SDKYEEKINN

-579 IKFRDLSIKELQNEP
+579 VKFRDFSIKELQNEP
-594 LTEEEIEYLLYIGGE
+594 LTGEEISYLLYIGGE
-609 MESLMVDFVESTDEN
+609 MESLMVDFVESSDEN
-624 QISYWYEIQNATDRR
+624 QISNWYEIQNATDRR

>member
-1 MEVRKKILIAS
+1 MEVKKKILVT
-12 LIGISLLT
+12 SLLALLLLV
-20 GCKNDKVN
+20 GCKNDAGS
-28 LPEKE
+28 LPGKQP
-33 ATKIELQDTKF
+33 AKIELQDTKF
-44 LDEMENKTTY
+44 LDEMENKTAY

-61 FTPSVKDYKVAQDFS
+61 FTPSLEDYKVADDFS
-76 NVVNF
+76 NVENF
-81 SKFGDFTEKQKEM
+81 SDFGEFTERQKEM
-94 LLKNGF
+94 LLKNGY
-100 VITKPKNLEDNE
+100 VITKPKNLENNE
-112 YMEEP
+112 YMEDP
-117 WNYEFDQIHQIYEDN
+117 WNYEFDQIHQVYEDN
-132 EYQYI
+132 EYKEL

-155 GFLRNLEKDE
+155 GFLRNLEKEE
-165 LYPKSIDLNKRLL
+165 LYPKSIDLNKKLL
-178 ADNINLFNEIKN
+178 AENINLLSEIKN
-190 ERLRDIQIKNIAFIA
+190 ERLKEIQNRNIAFIA
-205 TGLKLLGEEP
+205 TGLKLLGSEP
-215 ENLPEEAKT
+215 ENLPEEAKKIY
-224 LLDEEM
+224 EEEI
-230 KNVSQEGVTKSVISG
+230 KKARSEEITSSDING

-269 SGTMYFGQVGLFIEN
+269 SGTMYFGQVGLFIDKDEGPN
-284 DGKPDEDSIL
+284 EDGIL

-321 FLVESAD
+321 FMVESAD

-341 IYGKDF
+341 VYGKDF
-347 DINKLDDEKNLSSA
+347 DINKLDDEKNLNNA
-361 YKVLSQYPD
+361 YAVLKEYPD

-381 RFMPQRA
+381 RYMPQRA

-400 IARDD
+400 LAGPS
-405 KPSDR
+405 KPSER
-410 PIYSGLDLMT
+410 PIYSGLDLLT
-420 SFGNEKAREIQK
+420 AFGNEKAREIL
-432 EDPYNSHWDKYK
+432 DNDSYNSHWGKYK
-444 ERTDENIST
+444 ERTDENISS

-486 MFMRND
+486 MFMKNE

-523 MGGGGDF
+523 MGGGGEF

-554 KVNLKNRDML
+554 KVNLKDRQML

-579 IKFRDLSIKELQNEP
+579 LKLRDISIKELQDEEF
-594 LTEEEIEYLLYIGGE
+594 TEEEISDLYFIGGE
-609 MESLMVDFVESTDEN
+609 MEMLMVDFVESSDEYE
-624 QISYWYEIQNATDRR
+624 ISGWYEIENATDRR

-655 LPKDEI
+655 LPEGEI
-661 FSIGTGKPMEIFVIY
+661 SHIGTGKPMEIFVIY
-676 PHEGKLYMG
+676 PHQDRLYMG

-699 RLTDEDWQKMVYDEA
+699 RLTDEDWQKMVYDEE
-714 TDFPTWYKDLVTE
+714 TDFPNWYKDLVTE
-727 EKEAIEFDSYGPD
+727 EKKAIEYNYDSY
-740 YEESL
+740 Y
-745 YKE
+745 

>member
-1 MEVRKKILIAS
+1 MEVRKKIIIAS
-12 LIGISLLT
+12 LIGLSLLT
-20 GCKNDKVN
+20 GCKNNKVN

-33 ATKIELQDTKF
+33 AAKIELKDTKF

-54 IDYKLSE
+54 IDYKLSD
-61 FTPSVKDYKVAQDFS
+61 FRPSVKDYKVAEDFS

-81 SKFGDFTEKQKEM
+81 SKFGKFTEKQKEM

-132 EYQYI
+132 EYKNL

-165 LYPKSIDLNKRLL
+165 LYPKSIDLNKKLL
-178 ADNINLFNEIKN
+178 AENINLFNEIKN
-190 ERLRDIQIKNIAFIA
+190 ERLRDIQIKNVAFIA
-205 TGLKLLGEEP
+205 SGLKLLGEEP

-269 SGTMYFGQVGLFIEN
+269 SGTMYFGQVGLFI
-284 DGKPDEDSIL
+284 DKDDKPDEDSIL

-341 IYGKDF
+341 VYGKDF

-361 YKVLSQYPD
+361 YKVLSEYPD
-370 PQVAGFMGKSF
+370 PQVAGFLGKSF

-420 SFGNEKAREIQK
+420 AFGNEKALEIQK

-444 ERTDENIST
+444 ERTEENIST
-453 VEKMEDLDWQK
+453 VKKMEDLDWQK

-523 MGGGGDF
+523 MGGGGDV

-554 KVNLKNRDML
+554 KVNLKDRQML
-564 SEKYEEKINN
+564 SEKYEEKINK

-579 IKFRDLSIKELQNEP
+579 VKFRDFSIKELQNEP
-594 LTEEEIEYLLYIGGE
+594 LTGEEISYLLYIGGE
-609 MESLMVDFVESTDEN
+609 MESLMVDFVESSDEN
-624 QISYWYEIQNATDRR
+624 QISNWYEIQNATDRR

>member
-1 MEVRKKILIAS
+1 MEVKKKILVT
-12 LIGISLLT
+12 SLLALT
-20 GCKNDKVN
+20 LLSACKNDKGD

-33 ATKIELQDTKF
+33 TAKIELQDTKF

-61 FTPSVKDYKVAQDFS
+61 FTPSLEDYTVAKDFS
-76 NVVNF
+76 NVENF
-81 SKFGDFTEKQKEM
+81 SDFGDFTERQKEM
-94 LLKNGF
+94 LLRYGF
-100 VITKPKNLEDNE
+100 VITKPKNLEDNQ
-112 YMEEP
+112 YSEEP
-117 WNYEFDQIHQIYEDN
+117 WNYEFDQIHQVYEDN
-132 EYQYI
+132 EYKEL

-155 GFLRNLEKDE
+155 GFLRNLEKEE
-165 LYPKSIDLNKRLL
+165 LYPKSIDLNKKLL
-178 ADNINLFNEIKN
+178 EENINLLSEIKN
-190 ERLRDIQIKNIAFIA
+190 ERLKEIQNRNIAFIA
-205 TGLKLLGEEP
+205 TGLKLLGIEP
-215 ENLPEEAKT
+215 ENLPEEAKQIY
-224 LLDEEM
+224 EEEI
-230 KNVSQEGVTKSVISG
+230 KKASTEEITSSSVSG

-284 DGKPDEDSIL
+284 EGKPDEDNIL
-294 QGLLLTHSIYKNP
+294 QGLLLTYSIYKSP
-307 EILKTWEDLVEPID
+307 EILKNWEDLVEPID
-321 FLVESAD
+321 FMVESAD

-341 IYGKDF
+341 VYGKDF
-347 DINKLDDEKNLSSA
+347 DINKLDDNKNLKEV
-361 YKVLSQYPD
+361 YTVLKSYPD

-381 RFMPQRA
+381 RYMPQRA

-400 IARDD
+400 IASPNH
-405 KPSDR
+405 PSDR
-410 PIYSGLDLMT
+410 PIYSGPDLMT
-420 SFGNEKAREIQK
+420 AFGNEKAREIL
-432 EDPYNSHWDKYK
+432 DNDSYNSHWNKYE
-444 ERTDENIST
+444 ERTDENISS
-453 VEKMEDLDWQK
+453 VKKMEDLDWQK

-523 MGGGGDF
+523 MGGGGEF

-554 KVNLKNRDML
+554 KVNLKDRQML

-579 IKFRDLSIKELQNEP
+579 LKLRDISIKELQNEG
-594 LTEEEIEYLLYIGGE
+594 LSESEISDLYFIGGE
-609 MESLMVDFVESTDEN
+609 MEMLMVDFVESSDEYE
-624 QISYWYEIQNATDRR
+624 ISGWYEIQNATDRR

-655 LPKDEI
+655 LPEGEI
-661 FSIGTGKPMEIFVIY
+661 SHIGTGKPMEIFVIY
-676 PHEGKLYMG
+676 PHQDKLYMG

-699 RLTDEDWQKMVYDEA
+699 RLTDEDWQKMVYDEE
-714 TDFPTWYKDLVTE
+714 TDFPNWYKDLVTE
-727 EKEAIEFDSYGPD
+727 EKKAIEYNYDSY
-740 YEESL
+740 Y
-745 YKE
+745 

>member
-12 LIGISLLT
+12 LIGLSLLT
-20 GCKNDKVN
+20 ACKKDKVEES
-28 LPEKE
+28 PKE
-33 ATKIELQDTKF
+33 EAKIEIKDTKF
-44 LDEMENKTTY
+44 LDDMENKTTY

-61 FTPSVKDYKVAQDFS
+61 FTPSVKDYKVAEDFS

-81 SKFGDFTEKQKEM
+81 SKFGNFTPKQKEM

-100 VITKPKNLEDNE
+100 VITKPKNLKDNE

-132 EYQYI
+132 EYQNF

-165 LYPKSIDLNKRLL
+165 LYPKSMDLNKKLL
-178 ADNINLFNEIKN
+178 AENISLYNDIQNEK
-190 ERLRDIQIKNIAFIA
+190 LKDLQIKNIAFIA
-205 TGLKLLGEEP
+205 TGLKLLGLEP

-224 LLDEEM
+224 LVDEEM
-230 KNVSQEGVTKSVISG
+230 KNVSQEGVLRSPISG
-245 RDVDFS
+245 RDIDYS

-361 YKVLSQYPD
+361 YKVLNEYPD

-420 SFGNEKAREIQK
+420 AFGNEKAWEIQK
-432 EDPYNSHWDKYK
+432 EDPYNSHWDKYEEK
-444 ERTDENIST
+444 TDENIST
-453 VEKMEDLDWQK
+453 VKKMKDLDWQK

-523 MGGGGDF
+523 MGGGGDI

-554 KVNLKNRDML
+554 KVNLKNRQML
-564 SEKYEEKINN
+564 SEKYEEKINK

-579 IKFRDLSIKELQNEP
+579 VKFRDFSIKELQNEP
-594 LTEEEIEYLLYIGGE
+594 LTGEEISYLLYIGGE
-609 MESLMVDFVESTDEN
+609 MESLMVDFVESSDEN
-624 QISYWYEIQNATDRR
+624 QISNWYEIENATDRR

-699 RLTDEDWQKMVYDEA
+699 RLTDEDWQKMVYDNA

-727 EKEAIEFDSYGPD
+727 EKEDFEFNY
-740 YEESL
+740 
-745 YKE
+745 

>member
-1 MEVRKKILIAS
+1 MEVKKKILVT
-12 LIGISLLT
+12 SLLALLLLT
-20 GCKNDKVN
+20 ACKNDKST

-33 ATKIELQDTKF
+33 TAKIELQDTKF

-54 IDYKLSE
+54 IDYKLSD
-61 FTPSVKDYKVAQDFS
+61 FTPSLEDYKIAEDFS

-81 SKFGDFTEKQKEM
+81 SEFGDFTEKQKEM

-100 VITKPKNLEDNE
+100 VITKPKNLEYNE
-112 YMEEP
+112 YSEEA

-132 EYQYI
+132 EYKFL

-165 LYPKSIDLNKRLL
+165 LYPKSIELNKKLL
-178 ADNINLFNEIKN
+178 AENINLLGELNN
-190 ERLRDIQIKNIAFIA
+190 ERLKDLQMKNIAFIA
-205 TGLKLLGEEP
+205 TGLKLLGSEP
-215 ENLPEEAKT
+215 ENLPGKAKE
-224 LLDEEM
+224 LVDEEM
-230 KNVSQEGVTKSVISG
+230 KNVSQEEVWPSNISG
-245 RDVDFS
+245 RDVDYS
-251 QLKPR
+251 QIKPR

-269 SGTMYFGQVGLFIEN
+269 KGTMYFGQLGLFIDN
-284 DGKPDEDSIL
+284 DEGPNEDGIL

-341 IYGKDF
+341 VYGKDF
-347 DINKLDDEKNLSSA
+347 DINKLDDNKNLSKA
-361 YKVLSQYPD
+361 YTVLKSYPD

-381 RFMPQRA
+381 RYMPQRA

-400 IARDD
+400 IAGPNH
-405 KPSDR
+405 PSDR

-420 SFGNEKAREIQK
+420 AFGNEKAREIL
-432 EDPYNSHWDKYK
+432 DNDSYNSHWDKYK
-444 ERTDENIST
+444 ERSQENIST
-453 VEKMEDLDWQK
+453 VKKMEDLDWQK

-486 MFMRND
+486 TFMKNE

-523 MGGGGDF
+523 MGGGGDI

-564 SEKYEEKINN
+564 SSKYEEKINN

-579 IKFRDLSIKELQNEP
+579 IKFRDISIKELQNEP
-594 LTEEEIEYLLYIGGE
+594 LTKDEIFDLLCIGGE
-609 MESLMVDFVESTDEN
+609 MERIMVDFVESSDEN
-624 QISYWYEIQNATDRR
+624 EVMYWYEIESATDRR

-645 LMRVVENSVG
+645 LMRVVENNLG

-661 FSIGTGKPMEIFVIY
+661 SHIGTGKPMEIYVIY
-676 PHEGKLYMG
+676 PHQDKLYMG
-685 RGATFSYYEFLNKE
+685 RGATFSYYEFLNKN
-699 RLTDEDWQKMVYDEA
+699 RLTDEDWQKMVYDEK

-727 EKEAIEFDSYGPD
+727 EKKAIEYHSYGPD
-740 YEESL
+740 YEESM

>member
-12 LIGISLLT
+12 LIGLSLLT
-20 GCKNDKVN
+20 GCKNNKVN

-33 ATKIELQDTKF
+33 AAKIELQDTKF

-54 IDYKLSE
+54 IDYKLSD
-61 FTPSVKDYKVAQDFS
+61 FKPSIEDYKIAEDFS

-81 SKFGDFTEKQKEM
+81 SEFGNFTPKQKEM

-132 EYQYI
+132 EYQFI

-165 LYPKSIDLNKRLL
+165 LYPKSIDLNKNLL
-178 ADNINLFNEIKN
+178 AENISLYDDLQN
-190 ERLRDIQIKNIAFIA
+190 ERLKEIQNRNIAFIA

-215 ENLPEEAKT
+215 ENLPEEAKKIY
-224 LLDEEM
+224 EEEI
-230 KNVSQEGVTKSVISG
+230 KKASSEEIVSSAISG

-341 IYGKDF
+341 VYGKDF
-347 DINKLDDEKNLSSA
+347 DINKLDDEKNISSA
-361 YKVLSQYPD
+361 YKVLSEYPD

-381 RFMPQRA
+381 RFMPQRS

-420 SFGNEKAREIQK
+420 AFGSVKALEIQK
-432 EDPYNSHWDKYK
+432 EDPYNSHWDKYQEK
-444 ERTDENIST
+444 TDENIAT
-453 VEKMEDLDWQK
+453 VKKMDDLDWQK

-475 SYDQKFGEGYP
+475 SYDQKFGDGYP

-517 KAVMAE
+517 KALMAE
-523 MGGGGDF
+523 MGGGGDT

-564 SEKYEEKINN
+564 SSKYEEKINN
-574 FQAMV
+574 FQTMV
-579 IKFRDLSIKELQNEP
+579 VKFRDLSIKELQNEP
-594 LTEEEIEYLLYIGGE
+594 LTEDEINDLLYIGGE
-609 MESLMVDFVESTDEN
+609 MERIMVDFVESSDEN
-624 QISYWYEIQNATDRR
+624 EVMYWYEIESATDRR

-676 PHEGKLYMG
+676 PHQGKLYMG

-699 RLTDEDWQKMVYDEA
+699 RLTDEDWQKMVYDEK

>member
-1 MEVRKKILIAS
+1 MEVNKKILITSVLA
-12 LIGISLLT
+12 LSLLT

-33 ATKIELQDTKF
+33 AAKIELQDTKF
-44 LDEMENKTTY
+44 LDDMENKTTY

-100 VITKPKNLEDNE
+100 VITKPKNLENNE

-132 EYQYI
+132 EYNFL

-165 LYPKSIDLNKRLL
+165 LYPKSLELNKNLL
-178 ADNINLFNEIKN
+178 EENISLYDEIKN
-190 ERLRDIQIKNIAFIA
+190 ERLKDLQIKNIAFIA
-205 TGLKLLGEEP
+205 SGLKLLGLEP
-215 ENLPEEAKT
+215 ENLPEEAKKIY
-224 LLDEEM
+224 EEEI
-230 KNVSQEGVTKSVISG
+230 KNASSEEIASSSISG
-245 RDVDFS
+245 KDVDFS

-284 DGKPDEDSIL
+284 DGKPDEDNIL

-341 IYGKDF
+341 VYGKDF

-361 YKVLSQYPD
+361 YEVLREYPD

-400 IARDD
+400 IVGPNH
-405 KPSDR
+405 PSDR

-420 SFGNEKAREIQK
+420 AFGNGKAWEIQK
-432 EDPYNSHWDKYK
+432 ENPYNSHWDKYQ
-444 ERTDENIST
+444 ERSEENIST
-453 VEKMEDLDWQK
+453 VKKMEDLDWQK

-475 SYDQKFGEGYP
+475 SYDQKFGQGYP

-523 MGGGGDF
+523 MGGGGDI

-554 KVNLKNRDML
+554 KTNLKNRDML
-564 SEKYEEKINN
+564 SSKYEEKINN

-579 IKFRDLSIKELQNEP
+579 TKFRDISIKELQNEP
-594 LTEEEIEYLLYIGGE
+594 LTEDEINDLLYIGGE
-609 MESLMVDFVESTDEN
+609 MERIMVDFVESSDEN
-624 QISYWYEIQNATDRR
+624 NISYWYEIQNATDRR

-645 LMRVVENSVG
+645 LMTVVKNSVG
-655 LPKDEI
+655 IPEGEI
-661 FSIGTGKPMEIFVIY
+661 SHIGTGKPMEIFVIY
-676 PHEGKLYMG
+676 PHGDKFYMG
-685 RGATFSYYEFLNKE
+685 RGGIFSYYEFLNKE

-727 EKEAIEFDSYGPD
+727 EKKAIEFDSYGPD
-740 YEESL
+740 YEESM

>member
-1 MEVRKKILIAS
+1 MEVKKKILVT
-12 LIGISLLT
+12 SLLALLLLT
-20 GCKNDKVN
+20 ACKNDKST

-33 ATKIELQDTKF
+33 TAKIELQDTKF

-54 IDYKLSE
+54 IDYKLSD
-61 FTPSVKDYKVAQDFS
+61 FTPSLKNYKISEDFS

-81 SKFGDFTEKQKEM
+81 SEFGDFTEKQREM
-94 LLKNGF
+94 LLKNAF
-100 VITKPKNLEDNE
+100 VITKPKNLEYNE
-112 YMEEP
+112 YSEEA

-132 EYQYI
+132 EYKFL

-165 LYPKSIDLNKRLL
+165 LYPKSIDLNKKLL
-178 ADNINLFNEIKN
+178 AENINLLGELNN
-190 ERLRDIQIKNIAFIA
+190 ERLKDLQMKNIAFIA

-215 ENLPEEAKT
+215 ENLPGKAKE
-224 LLDEEM
+224 LVDEEM
-230 KNVSQEGVTKSVISG
+230 KNVSQEEVWPSNISG
-245 RDVDFS
+245 RDVDYS
-251 QLKPR
+251 QIKPR

-269 SGTMYFGQVGLFIEN
+269 KGTMYFGQVGLFIDN
-284 DGKPDEDSIL
+284 DEGPNEDGIL

-341 IYGKDF
+341 VYGKDF
-347 DINKLDDEKNLSSA
+347 DINKLDDEKNLNSA
-361 YKVLSQYPD
+361 YELLKEYPD

-400 IARDD
+400 IAGRN

-420 SFGNEKAREIQK
+420 AFGNEKAWEIQK
-432 EDPYNSHWDKYK
+432 EDPYNSHWDKYQ
-444 ERTDENIST
+444 ERTEENIST
-453 VEKMEDLDWQK
+453 VKKMEDLDWQK

-475 SYDQKFGEGYP
+475 SYDQKFGQGYP
-486 MFMRND
+486 TFMRNE

-523 MGGGGDF
+523 MGGGGDI

-554 KVNLKNRDML
+554 KVNLKDRQML

-579 IKFRDLSIKELQNEP
+579 TKFRDISIKELQNEA
-594 LTEEEIEYLLYIGGE
+594 LTEDEILDLLYIGGE
-609 MESLMVDFVESTDEN
+609 MERIMVDFVESTDEN
-624 QISYWYEIQNATDRR
+624 NISYWYEIQNATDRR

-645 LMRVVENSVG
+645 LMRVVKNNLG
-655 LPKDEI
+655 LPEGDI
-661 FSIGTGKPMEIFVIY
+661 SHIGTGKPMEIYVIY
-676 PHEGKLYMG
+676 PHQDKLYMG

-699 RLTDEDWQKMVYDEA
+699 RLTDEDWQKMVYDEKI
-714 TDFPTWYKDLVTE
+714 DFPTWYKDLVTE
-727 EKEAIEFDSYGPD
+727 EKKAIEIDRYGPD
-740 YEESL
+740 YEESM

>member
-12 LIGISLLT
+12 LIGLSLLT
-20 GCKNDKVN
+20 GCKNNKVN

-33 ATKIELQDTKF
+33 AAKIELQDTKF

-54 IDYKLSE
+54 IDYKLSD
-61 FTPSVKDYKVAQDFS
+61 FTPSIEDYKVAEDFS

-81 SKFGDFTEKQKEM
+81 SKFGNFTDKQKEM

-100 VITKPKNLEDNE
+100 VITKPKNLENNE

-165 LYPKSIDLNKRLL
+165 LYPKSIELNKNLL
-178 ADNINLFNEIKN
+178 AENISLYDELQN
-190 ERLRDIQIKNIAFIA
+190 ERLKEIQNRNIAFIA

-215 ENLPEEAKT
+215 ENLPEEAKKIY
-224 LLDEEM
+224 EEEI
-230 KNVSQEGVTKSVISG
+230 KKASSEEIVSSAISG

-341 IYGKDF
+341 VYGKDF
-347 DINKLDDEKNLSSA
+347 DINKLDDEKNLSST
-361 YKVLSQYPD
+361 YKVLSEYPD

-420 SFGNEKAREIQK
+420 AFGSVKAREIQK
-432 EDPYNSHWDKYK
+432 EDPYNSHWDKYQEK
-444 ERTDENIST
+444 TDENIST
-453 VEKMEDLDWQK
+453 VKKMKDLDWQK

-523 MGGGGDF
+523 MGGGGDV

-564 SEKYEEKINN
+564 SSKYEEKINN

-579 IKFRDLSIKELQNEP
+579 VKFRDFSIKELQNEP

-624 QISYWYEIQNATDRR
+624 QISYWYEIENATDRR

-661 FSIGTGKPMEIFVIY
+661 SHIGTGKPMEIFVIY

-685 RGATFSYYEFLNKE
+685 RGATFSYYEFLNE
-699 RLTDEDWQKMVYDEA
+699 NRLTDEDWQKMVYDEA

>member
-12 LIGISLLT
+12 LIGLSLLT
-20 GCKNDKVN
+20 GCKNNKVN
-28 LPEKE
+28 LAEKE
-33 ATKIELQDTKF
+33 AAKIELQDTKF

-54 IDYKLSE
+54 IDYKLSD
-61 FTPSVKDYKVAQDFS
+61 FTPSIEDYKIAEDFS

-81 SKFGDFTEKQKEM
+81 SKFGKFTEKQKEM

-165 LYPKSIDLNKRLL
+165 LYPKSIELNKNLL
-178 ADNINLFNEIKN
+178 AENISLYDDLQN
-190 ERLRDIQIKNIAFIA
+190 ERLKDLQIKNIAFIA

-215 ENLPEEAKT
+215 ENLPGKAKKIYEEEIKKASS
-224 LLDEEM
+224 EGI
-230 KNVSQEGVTKSVISG
+230 VSSAISG

-341 IYGKDF
+341 VYGKDF

-361 YKVLSQYPD
+361 YKVLSDYPD

-420 SFGNEKAREIQK
+420 AFGNEKAREIQK
-432 EDPYNSHWDKYK
+432 EDPYNSHWDKYQEK
-444 ERTDENIST
+444 TDENIST
-453 VEKMEDLDWQK
+453 VKKMKDLDWQK

-554 KVNLKNRDML
+554 KINLKNRDML

-579 IKFRDLSIKELQNEP
+579 VKFRDLSIKELQNEP

-676 PHEGKLYMG
+676 PHQGKLYMG

-740 YEESL
+740 YEESM

>member
-12 LIGISLLT
+12 LIGLSLLT
-20 GCKNDKVN
+20 GCKNNKVN

-33 ATKIELQDTKF
+33 AAKIELQDTKF

-54 IDYKLSE
+54 IDYKLSD
-61 FTPSVKDYKVAQDFS
+61 FTPSVKDYKVAEDFS

-81 SKFGDFTEKQKEM
+81 SKFGNFTDKQKEM

-132 EYQYI
+132 EYKNL

-165 LYPKSIDLNKRLL
+165 LYPKSIDLNKKLL
-178 ADNINLFNEIKN
+178 AENISLYNDLQN
-190 ERLRDIQIKNIAFIA
+190 ERLKEIQIKNIAFIA
-205 TGLKLLGEEP
+205 GGLKLLGEEP

-341 IYGKDF
+341 VYGKDF
-347 DINKLDDEKNLSSA
+347 DLNKLDDEKNLSSA
-361 YKVLSQYPD
+361 YKVLSEYPD

-432 EDPYNSHWDKYK
+432 EDPYNSHWDKYQEK
-444 ERTDENIST
+444 TDENIST

-523 MGGGGDF
+523 MGGGGDV

-554 KVNLKNRDML
+554 KVNLKDRQML
-564 SEKYEEKINN
+564 SEKYEEKINK

-579 IKFRDLSIKELQNEP
+579 VKFRDFSIKELQNEP
-594 LTEEEIEYLLYIGGE
+594 LTGEEISYLLYIGGE
-609 MESLMVDFVESTDEN
+609 MESLMVDFVESSDEYE
-624 QISYWYEIQNATDRR
+624 ISNWYEIENATDRR

>member
-12 LIGISLLT
+12 LIGLSLLT
-20 GCKNDKVN
+20 GCKNNKVN

-33 ATKIELQDTKF
+33 AAKIELQDTKF

-54 IDYKLSE
+54 IDYKLSD
-61 FTPSVKDYKVAQDFS
+61 FTPSIEDYKIAEDFS

-81 SKFGDFTEKQKEM
+81 SKFGNFTDKQKEM

-165 LYPKSIDLNKRLL
+165 LYPKSIELNKNLL
-178 ADNINLFNEIKN
+178 AENISLYDDLQN
-190 ERLRDIQIKNIAFIA
+190 ERLKEIQNRNIAFIA

-215 ENLPEEAKT
+215 ENLPEEAKKIY
-224 LLDEEM
+224 EEEI
-230 KNVSQEGVTKSVISG
+230 KKASSEGIVSSVISR

-341 IYGKDF
+341 VYGKDF
-347 DINKLDDEKNLSSA
+347 DINKLDDEKNLSST
-361 YKVLSQYPD
+361 YKVLSEYPD

-420 SFGNEKAREIQK
+420 AFGNEKAWEIQK

-453 VEKMEDLDWQK
+453 VKKMDDLDWQK

-554 KVNLKNRDML
+554 KVNLKDRQML
-564 SEKYEEKINN
+564 SEKYEEKINK

-579 IKFRDLSIKELQNEP
+579 VKFRDFSIKELQNEP
-594 LTEEEIEYLLYIGGE
+594 LTGEEISYLLYIGGE
-609 MESLMVDFVESTDEN
+609 MESLMVDFVESSDEN
-624 QISYWYEIQNATDRR
+624 QISNWYEIQNATDRR

>member
-1 MEVRKKILIAS
+1 MEVKTKILVT
-12 LIGISLLT
+12 SLLALMLLA
-20 GCKNDKVN
+20 GCKNDKGA

-33 ATKIELQDTKF
+33 TAKIELQDTKF

-61 FTPSVKDYKVAQDFS
+61 FTPSLEDYTVAKDFS

-81 SKFGDFTEKQKEM
+81 SDFGDFTERQKEM

-100 VITKPKNLEDNE
+100 VITKPKNLEDNQ
-112 YMEEP
+112 YSEEP
-117 WNYEFDQIHQIYEDN
+117 WNYEFDQIHQVYEDN
-132 EYQYI
+132 EYKEL

-155 GFLRNLEKDE
+155 GFLRNLEKEE
-165 LYPKSIDLNKRLL
+165 LYPKSISLNQSLL
-178 ADNINLFNEIKN
+178 AENINLLSEIKN
-190 ERLRDIQIKNIAFIA
+190 ERLKEIQNRNIAFIA
-205 TGLKLLGEEP
+205 TGLKLLGIEP
-215 ENLPEEAKT
+215 ENLPEEAKKIY
-224 LLDEEM
+224 EEEI
-230 KNVSQEGVTKSVISG
+230 KKASSEEIASSAITG

-261 SEELKKYF
+261 SEDLKRYF
-269 SGTMYFGQVGLFIEN
+269 SGTMYFGQIGLFIEN
-284 DGKPDEDSIL
+284 EGKPDEDSIL
-294 QGLLLTHSIYKNP
+294 QGLLLTYSIYKNP

-321 FLVESAD
+321 FMVESAD

-341 IYGKDF
+341 VYGKDF
-347 DINKLDDEKNLSSA
+347 DINKLDDNKNLKTV
-361 YKVLSQYPD
+361 YEVLKSHPD

-400 IARDD
+400 LASPNH
-405 KPSDR
+405 PSDR
-410 PIYSGLDLMT
+410 PIYSGLDLMAA
-420 SFGNEKAREIQK
+420 FGNEKAREIL
-432 EDPYNSHWDKYK
+432 DDDSYNSHWDKYK
-444 ERTDENIST
+444 ERTDENISL
-453 VEKMEDLDWQK
+453 VKKMEDLDWQK

-523 MGGGGDF
+523 MGGGGDI

-554 KVNLKNRDML
+554 KVNLKDRQML
-564 SEKYEEKINN
+564 SEKYKEKINK

-579 IKFRDLSIKELQNEP
+579 VKFRDFSIKELQNEP
-594 LTEEEIEYLLYIGGE
+594 LTGEEISYLLYIGGE
-609 MESLMVDFVESTDEN
+609 MESLMVDFVESSDEN
-624 QISYWYEIQNATDRR
+624 QISNWYEIENATDRR

-655 LPKDEI
+655 LPEGEI
-661 FSIGTGKPMEIFVIY
+661 SHIGTGKPMEIFVIY
-676 PHEGKLYMG
+676 PYQDKLYMG
-685 RGATFSYYEFLNKE
+685 RGGTFSYYEFLNKE
-699 RLTDEDWQKMVYDEA
+699 RLTDEDWQKMVYDEKI
-714 TDFPTWYKDLVTE
+714 DFPNWYKDLVTE
-727 EKEAIEFDSYGPD
+727 EKKAIEYNYDSY
-740 YEESL
+740 YWEEM
-745 YKE
+745 Y

>member
-1 MEVRKKILIAS
+1 MEVKKKILVT
-12 LIGISLLT
+12 SLLALT
-20 GCKNDKVN
+20 LLSACKNDKGT

-33 ATKIELQDTKF
+33 TAKIELQDTKF
-44 LDEMENKTTY
+44 LDEMENKTAY

-61 FTPSVKDYKVAQDFS
+61 FTPSIKDYKIAEDFS

-81 SKFGDFTEKQKEM
+81 SDFGDFTERQKEL

-112 YMEEP
+112 YMEDP
-117 WNYEFDQIHQIYEDN
+117 WNYEFDQIHQVYEDN
-132 EYQYI
+132 EYKEL

-155 GFLRNLEKDE
+155 GFLRNLEKEE
-165 LYPKSIDLNKRLL
+165 LYPKSISLNQSLL
-178 ADNINLFNEIKN
+178 AENMNLLSEIKN
-190 ERLRDIQIKNIAFIA
+190 ERLKEIQYRNIAFIA
-205 TGLKLLGEEP
+205 TGLKLLGSEP
-215 ENLPEEAKT
+215 ENLPEEAKKIY
-224 LLDEEM
+224 EEEI
-230 KNVSQEGVTKSVISG
+230 KNASSEEIASSAISG

-284 DGKPDEDSIL
+284 EGKPDDDSIL
-294 QGLLLTHSIYKNP
+294 QGLLLTYSIYKNP

-321 FLVESAD
+321 FMVESAD
-328 DLSIREYARTLYG
+328 DLSIREFARTLYG
-341 IYGKDF
+341 VYGKDF
-347 DINKLDDEKNLSSA
+347 DINKLDDNKNLSKA
-361 YKVLSQYPD
+361 YTVLKSHPD

-381 RFMPQRA
+381 RYMPQRA

-400 IARDD
+400 IASPNH
-405 KPSDR
+405 PSDR
-410 PIYSGLDLMT
+410 PIYSGLDLMAA
-420 SFGNEKAREIQK
+420 FGNEKAREILDK
-432 EDPYNSHWDKYK
+432 DPYNSHWDKYK
-444 ERTDENIST
+444 ERTDENISS
-453 VEKMEDLDWQK
+453 VKKMEDLDWLK

-492 AWERKDLVSALG
+492 AWERMDLVSALG

-523 MGGGGDF
+523 MGGGGEF

-554 KVNLKNRDML
+554 KINLKNRNML
-564 SEKYEEKINN
+564 S
-574 FQAMV
+574 V
-579 IKFRDLSIKELQNEP
+579 KFRDISIKELQNEP
-594 LTEEEIEYLLYIGGE
+594 LTEEEIIDLLNIGGE
-609 MESLMVDFVESTDEN
+609 MERIMVDFVESSDEN
-624 QISYWYEIQNATDRR
+624 NISYWYEIKNATDRR

-645 LMRVVENSVG
+645 LMRVVENSVS
-655 LPKDEI
+655 LPEGEI
-661 FSIGTGKPMEIFVIY
+661 SHIGTGKPMEIFVIY
-676 PHEGKLYMG
+676 PHQDKLYMG
-685 RGATFSYYEFLNKE
+685 RGGTFSYYEFLNKD
-699 RLTDEDWQKMVYDEA
+699 RLTDEDWQKMVYDDA

-727 EKEAIEFDSYGPD
+727 EKKAIEFHSYGPD
-740 YEESL
+740 YEESM

>member
-12 LIGISLLT
+12 LIGLSLLT
-20 GCKNDKVN
+20 GCKNNKVN

-33 ATKIELQDTKF
+33 AAKIELQDTKF

-54 IDYKLSE
+54 IDYKLSD
-61 FTPSVKDYKVAQDFS
+61 FTPSIEDYKIAEDFS

-81 SKFGDFTEKQKEM
+81 SKFGKFTEKQKEM

-100 VITKPKNLEDNE
+100 VITKPKNLKDNE
-112 YMEEP
+112 YSEEA
-117 WNYEFDQIHQIYEDN
+117 WNYEFDQIHQIYEEN
-132 EYQYI
+132 EYKFL

-165 LYPKSIDLNKRLL
+165 LYPKSIELNKNLL
-178 ADNINLFNEIKN
+178 AENISLYDELQN
-190 ERLRDIQIKNIAFIA
+190 ERLKEIQNRNIAFIA

-224 LLDEEM
+224 LVDEEM

-245 RDVDFS
+245 RNVDFS

-294 QGLLLTHSIYKNP
+294 QGLLLTHSIYKSP
-307 EILKTWEDLVEPID
+307 DILKTWEDLVEPID

-341 IYGKDF
+341 VYGKDF
-347 DINKLDDEKNLSSA
+347 DINKLGDEKNLSNV
-361 YKVLSQYPD
+361 YKVLSEYPD

-420 SFGNEKAREIQK
+420 AFGSVKALEIQK
-432 EDPYNSHWDKYK
+432 EDPYNSHWDKYQEK
-444 ERTDENIST
+444 TDENIAT
-453 VEKMEDLDWQK
+453 VKKMDDLDWQK

-475 SYDQKFGEGYP
+475 AYDQKFGEGYP
-486 MFMRND
+486 TFMRND

-517 KAVMAE
+517 KALMAE
-523 MGGGGDF
+523 MGGGGDV

-541 ELYEKLNWLLEFT
+541 GLYEKLNWLLEFT

-579 IKFRDLSIKELQNEP
+579 VKFRDLSIKELQNEP
-594 LTEEEIEYLLYIGGE
+594 LTEDEITDLLYIGGE
-609 MESLMVDFVESTDEN
+609 MERIMVDFVESSDEN
-624 QISYWYEIQNATDRR
+624 EVMYWYEIESATDRR

-676 PHEGKLYMG
+676 PHQGKLYMG